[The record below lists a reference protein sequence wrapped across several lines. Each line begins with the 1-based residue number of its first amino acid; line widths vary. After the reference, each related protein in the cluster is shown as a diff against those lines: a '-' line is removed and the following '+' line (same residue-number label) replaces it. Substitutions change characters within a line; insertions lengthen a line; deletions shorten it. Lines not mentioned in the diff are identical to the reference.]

1 MTKVVV
7 SGGAGQMG
15 RLVARAVDA
24 AANLELAGRY
34 DPRGTDGTIA
44 DRAGLAGAEVV
55 VEFCPP
61 DVVMDNLEA
70 WRGLGLHAVVGTSG
84 FTEERISAVRG
95 LFGGGPPNCLIVPNF
110 AVGAVLAMRFAEQAA
125 RHFDAAEII
134 ELHHD
139 NKADAPSGTAIATAG
154 RIGAAGSQKRAVDSK
169 ELVTGAR
176 GGFVDEVPIHSVRL
190 PGLLAHQEVILGR
203 PGETLTI
210 RHDTTDRAAFLPG
223 VLIAIRKV
231 SALTGVTVGLDA
243 VLDA

>member
-15 RLVARAVDA
+15 RLVSRAVDA
-24 AANLELAGRY
+24 ASDLELEGRY
-34 DPRGTDGTIA
+34 DPKGTDGTIA
-44 DRAGLAGAEVV
+44 DRSGLAGADVV
-55 VEFCPP
+55 AEFCTP
-61 DVVMDNLEA
+61 DAVMDNLAA
-70 WRGLGLHAVVGTSG
+70 WQGLGLHVVVGTSG
-84 FTEERISAVRG
+84 FTDERIAKVRD
-95 LFGGGPPNCLIVPNF
+95 LFGEGPPNCLIVPNF
-110 AVGAVLAMRFAEQAA
+110 SVGAVLAMRFAEQAA
-125 RHFDAAEII
+125 PQFDAAEII

-154 RIGAAGSQKRAVDSK
+154 RIGAAGSQERVVDSN
-169 ELVTGAR
+169 ELVKGAR

-223 VLIAIRKV
+223 VLVAIRKV
-231 SALTGVTVGLDA
+231 SDLAGVSIGLDA
-243 VLDA
+243 VLDS